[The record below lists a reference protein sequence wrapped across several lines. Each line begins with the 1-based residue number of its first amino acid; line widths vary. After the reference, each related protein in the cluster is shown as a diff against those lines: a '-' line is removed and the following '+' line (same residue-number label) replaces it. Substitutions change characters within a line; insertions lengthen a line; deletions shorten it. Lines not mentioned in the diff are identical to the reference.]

1 MQINNLTHL
10 KRATQLMGSTMAV
23 KARFVKRTN
32 RIRMTVGLFLLSL
45 LLRKVQRV
53 WDVKTVPKTTD
64 CFSEQNYSQGKGVN
78 WNIKLC
84 SYIWEVV
91 TCYDPG
97 HHAPDLRVVTGNHR
111 PRTSC
116 SLPWQLLL
124 LSHLLWQTFIAECP
138 HSRHKTLSLSY
149 QQLLSAHTPAAYLW
163 LVSLL
168 KCWPLIGQNYEGS
181 GCHQSSDRQR

>member
-1 MQINNLTHL
+1 
-10 KRATQLMGSTMAV
+10 MGSTMAV

-64 CFSEQNYSQGKGVN
+64 CFSEQNYSQRKGVN
-78 WNIKLC
+78 RNIKLC

-97 HHAPDLRVVTGNHR
+97 HRAPHLHVVTGNHR

-116 SLPWQLLL
+116 SLPLNSCYCLPSSDKHSL
-124 LSHLLWQTFIAECP
+124 LSVLTADTRHCHCHISSFWAHIHPLLTSDWSVCLNAD
-138 HSRHKTLSLSY
+138 LSLVK
-149 QQLLSAHTPAAYLW
+149 TM
-163 LVSLL
+163 
-168 KCWPLIGQNYEGS
+168 KGQGVIS
-181 GCHQSSDRQR
+181 HQTDRDKKWNEN